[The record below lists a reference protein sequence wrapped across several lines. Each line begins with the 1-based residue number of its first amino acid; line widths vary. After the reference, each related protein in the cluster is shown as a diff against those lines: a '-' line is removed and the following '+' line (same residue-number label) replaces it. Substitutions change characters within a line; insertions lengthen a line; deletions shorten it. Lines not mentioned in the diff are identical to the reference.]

1 MKIGL
6 SVPLAHE
13 TPQQWAKKHRELGCG
28 SVVFPVNCEAS
39 RKPLMLIGRLR
50 NRKG

>member
-39 RKPLMLIGRLR
+39 PETIDAYRKAAFRS
-50 NRKG
+50 

>member
-13 TPQQWAKKHRELGCG
+13 TPQQWAKKHRELGCI
-28 SVVFPVNCEAS
+28 VPVS
-39 RKPLMLIGRLR
+39 GDVKLPRKPLMLIGRLR